1 VDINQLANTQKWTII
16 LQLGLIM
23 RKLGKNQ
30 LVKLNTLAQIE
41 VKYTVYGQKD
51 KHIHKGI

>member
-1 VDINQLANTQKWTII
+1 
-16 LQLGLIM
+16 M
-23 RKLGKNQ
+23 CKLGKNK

-41 VKYTVYGQKD
+41 VKYIVYGQKD